1 MTIRASQSIRR
12 IASAAVVATCSVAC
26 SDPHASDSARH
37 AVARGGEVSRIGAS
51 QATACTATATS
62 LTPAS
67 WRVAAETAG
76 AARPS
81 TLHVV
86 ADVPLPGPA
95 NRFDYQSV
103 DPAAGR
109 LYVSHMN
116 A

>member
-1 MTIRASQSIRR
+1 MSARPSKSIAR
-12 IASAAVVATCSVAC
+12 IACATAFVAC
-26 SDPHASDSARH
+26 TIACTDPRPSDSAQH
-37 AVARGGEVSRIGAS
+37 AVARGGEVARAAAP
-51 QATACTATATS
+51 QTTACTATATS

-67 WRVAAETAG
+67 WRVGAETPR
-76 AARPS
+76 AARRS
-81 TLHVV
+81 ALRVV

-109 LYVSHMN
+109 LYISHMN